1 MYIRLPFSWSNYLKL
16 FRVPNVSW
24 FWYGDMETVAHF
36 LRMWRESHRVLEYI
50 LHLFCLSSF
59 KSFYREESM
68 AFCCLTVSGKFGFC
82 HGLGIVDSNELNSYL
97 DYCSYRREYRIW
109 GRKGKRN
116 PSIGRKGVLSIGRAT
131 ALILCLFE
139 RQRLLILASMRRWT
153 VTASTW
159 FAHFNPLWAPRW
171 WC

>member
-1 MYIRLPFSWSNYLKL
+1 
-16 FRVPNVSW
+16 
-24 FWYGDMETVAHF
+24 
-36 LRMWRESHRVLEYI
+36 
-50 LHLFCLSSF
+50 
-59 KSFYREESM
+59 M

-131 ALILCLFE
+131 ALILCLFV
-139 RQRLLILASMRRWT
+139 RAAAFVDIGINAALDRHSFYMICTLQSSLSATVVVLAYIGIS
-153 VTASTW
+153 
-159 FAHFNPLWAPRW
+159 PRFL
-171 WC
+171 